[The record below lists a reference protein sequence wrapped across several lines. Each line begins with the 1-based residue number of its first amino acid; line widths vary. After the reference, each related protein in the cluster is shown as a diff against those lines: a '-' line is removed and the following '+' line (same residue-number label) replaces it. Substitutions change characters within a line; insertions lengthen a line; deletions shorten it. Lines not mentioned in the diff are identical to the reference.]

1 MTQNV
6 VKIQNLTVSYFVL
19 KKVYIKHV
27 LWCNTLKTRVVLH
40 TNETTIAI

>member
-19 KKVYIKHV
+19 KIVYIKHV
-27 LWCNTLKTRVVLH
+27 LCCNTLKTRVVY
-40 TNETTIAI
+40 IPMKQQ